1 MNCDCC
7 RVMSPCPAPSPVGNF
22 DIDTTMNTQHK
33 PHYRTSVNG
42 EGFAIKPFS
51 LKCGE
56 YAPSPNLAF
65 TVSMYKLSNTIFLSL
80 MLGGALPLHVVPLLS
95 IKLPHRSHAPMEIRS
110 TVSTLSTVRSHITQP
125 PHHTHTIPESKYDD
139 LSGDQY
145 TNLMRV

>member
-1 MNCDCC
+1 
-7 RVMSPCPAPSPVGNF
+7 MSPCPAPSPVGNF

-51 LKCGE
+51 LNVE
-56 YAPSPNLAF
+56 NNRHLHQILLLSQYR
-65 TVSMYKLSNTIFLSL
+65 SMYKLSNTILLSL

-145 TNLMRV
+145 TNLIRV